1 MKTAII
7 TGASRGVGRAAAEA
21 LARDGW
27 RLILNCRTRFELL
40 EQEAERLRAWTR
52 VMTVHGPITAA
63 ILEELLG
70 PETTAQGMY
79 MMEEAPTGAESSDD
93 TILLVNNAGISTF
106 HLAQDVSDQELSEM
120 LEANVS
126 DMFRLTRAVIPYML
140 RRGGRVI
147 NVSSVWG
154 VTGASMESVYSLTKG
169 AVNAFTAALGK
180 ELAPSHIPV
189 NAIALGCVDTDM
201 NGWMSAED
209 RARLEEE
216 IPYGRMCT
224 PAEAAE
230 FIRLLAAAPDYLTGQ
245 VIRFDGGW
253 I

>member
-27 RLILNCRTRFELL
+27 RLIVNCRSRFELL
-40 EQEAERLRAWTR
+40 EQEAEKLRAWTE
-52 VMTVHGPITAA
+52 VTTVHGPITAA
-63 ILEELLG
+63 VLEEQLG
-70 PETTAQGMY
+70 GSVMPNASYVSSETA
-79 MMEEAPTGAESSDD
+79 EED

-140 RRGGRVI
+140 RHKGRII

-154 VTGASMESVYSLTKG
+154 VTGASM
-169 AVNAFTAALGK
+169 
-180 ELAPSHIPV
+180 
-189 NAIALGCVDTDM
+189 
-201 NGWMSAED
+201 
-209 RARLEEE
+209 
-216 IPYGRMCT
+216 
-224 PAEAAE
+224 
-230 FIRLLAAAPDYLTGQ
+230 
-245 VIRFDGGW
+245 
-253 I
+253 